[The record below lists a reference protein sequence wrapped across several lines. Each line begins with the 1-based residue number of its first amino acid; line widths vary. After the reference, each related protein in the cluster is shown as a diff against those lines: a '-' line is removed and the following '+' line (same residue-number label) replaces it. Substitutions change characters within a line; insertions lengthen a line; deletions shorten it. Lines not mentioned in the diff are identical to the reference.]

1 MEFEEY
7 RKYADEIIREIFKGC
22 NENYQLN
29 KSTERSFLME
39 TKEKRSLSHH
49 TKRLVTLFVVVR

>member
-7 RKYADEIIREIFKGC
+7 RKYTDEIIREIFKGF
-22 NENYQLN
+22 NENHQLN

-39 TKEKRSLSHH
+39 VANERVCYFRKNEGCRNCI
-49 TKRLVTLFVVVR
+49 RV